1 MSDELAP
8 QVRAAY
14 GDRKYAR
21 LAGLRSKYDPSNVF
35 HFNQNI
41 ASRGISGQRGDLGGE
56 HIPGGHTHHLAIQ
69 PSTVTKHT
77 PDPQAATSRPE
88 LRNRPESLFFRWILR
103 PGLLGAYQPARR
115 SPPNV

>member
-41 ASRGISGQRGDLGGE
+41 APGQLSATSRSRGISGQRGDLGGE
-56 HIPGGHTHHLAIQ
+56 HIPGGHTRHLAIQ
-69 PSTVTKHT
+69 PSTVTEHT

-88 LRNRPESLFFRWILR
+88 LRNRAESLFFA
-103 PGLLGAYQPARR
+103 GYQ
-115 SPPNV
+115 